1 MKGELHLNGRQFQE
15 QRPRVR
21 VGAVATLLSAVLTAA
36 APAPAVAMTT
46 VGLSVAHDSRL
57 VAQSVPADAAKLT
70 TPAPSPSRAATGTST
85 VSPKPSTWTVVVVWV
100 LFGLW
105 MLALAGIVTWLAVAR
120 KRDSS

>member
-1 MKGELHLNGRQFQE
+1 MNGRQFQE

-70 TPAPSPSRAATGTST
+70 TPAPSPSRAATGTSA
-85 VSPKPSTWTVVVVWV
+85 VSPKSSTWTVVVVWV